1 MTSRILKRLY
11 VRELEKLSREISL
24 YRNESNLWNID
35 KDIANSGGNLCLH
48 LLGNLNHFI
57 GAIIGK
63 TGYIRNRELEFSQRD
78 ISKEDL
84 LRRIGQT
91 SEMVTE
97 VLSAMDDIQLEK
109 DYPIEVLQGVDSTQ
123 FILTHLLSH
132 LSYHLGQIN
141 YHRRLLDN

>member
-11 VRELEKLSREISL
+11 VRELEKLSKEISL
-24 YRNESNLWNID
+24 YRHESNLWIID
-35 KDIANSGGNLCLH
+35 RGISNSGGNLCLH
-48 LLGNLNHFI
+48 LLGNLNHYI

-63 TGYIRNRELEFSQRD
+63 TGYVRHRDLEFSQRN
-78 ISKEDL
+78 IPREDL
-84 LRRIGQT
+84 LRRIGQA

-97 VLSAMDDIQLEK
+97 ILSAMDDIQLEK
-109 DYPIEVLQGVDSTQ
+109 DYPIEVLQGIDSTQ